1 MVTCD
6 FLMTS
11 NGSTSQ
17 VNFPANSA
25 LVFSSS
31 SRYPRANPIPETNKT
46 PRWPMGNGCNVSGS
60 KMWQVYL
67 RHTTKDTHK
76 KKQGFFK
83 MALWLF
89 IYHLLLV
96 KYVLFLAIKIPI
108 NFIEIMD
115 TL

>member
-1 MVTCD
+1 
-6 FLMTS
+6 
-11 NGSTSQ
+11 
-17 VNFPANSA
+17 
-25 LVFSSS
+25 
-31 SRYPRANPIPETNKT
+31 
-46 PRWPMGNGCNVSGS
+46 
-60 KMWQVYL
+60 
-67 RHTTKDTHK
+67 
-76 KKQGFFK
+76 